1 MNLRESLQK
10 KRKIGKLGTRA
21 GNEQLS
27 AITVQ
32 QVAFALKA
40 DG

>member
-10 KRKIGKLGTRA
+10 KRKIGKLGTGL

-32 QVAFALKA
+32 QVAFPLKA